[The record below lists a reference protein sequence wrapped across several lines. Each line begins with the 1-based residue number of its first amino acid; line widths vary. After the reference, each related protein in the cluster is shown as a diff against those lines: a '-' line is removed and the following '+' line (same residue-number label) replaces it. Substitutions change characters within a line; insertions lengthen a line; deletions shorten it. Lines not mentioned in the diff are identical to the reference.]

1 MKKILLVDDD
11 LTALGLMRRHLE
23 TLGFSVI
30 VTDNGSKALLLVRD
44 SKPDLIVADV
54 VLPGLDGLGLCKA
67 IKSRAE
73 TASVPIIIIS
83 GNKIGDNDILAGYE
97 KGADDYLTKPFSFS
111 VLAAKIN
118 VVLKRYET
126 FHAGNEKI
134 AKLGMLIDPSDRTV
148 SIGGKTIDLTRKEF
162 DLLTAFITGEGHLL
176 SVIYLLETVWGYDP
190 ADYNDPHTVK
200 VHISSLRKKLGP
212 EIGSHIISV
221 LGHGYKFE

>member
-11 LTALGLMRRHLE
+11 HAALDLMRRYLE
-23 TLGFSVI
+23 NLGFSVI
-30 VTDNGSKALLLVRD
+30 FTDNGSEALFLVRD

-67 IKSRAE
+67 IKCRAE
-73 TASVPIIIIS
+73 TAAVPIIIIS
-83 GNKIGDNDILAGYE
+83 GRKIGDDDIVAGYE

-134 AKLGMLIDPSDRTV
+134 AKLGMVINPSDRTV
-148 SIGGKTIDLTRKEF
+148 TIGGGIVGLTRKEF
-162 DLLTAFITGEGHLL
+162 DLLTALITGEGHLL
-176 SVIYLLETVWGYDP
+176 SVIYLLETVWGYNP
-190 ADYNDPHTVK
+190 ADYNDPHTVR
-200 VHISSLRKKLGP
+200 VHVSSLRKKLGP
-212 EIGSHIISV
+212 EIGGHIISV